1 MPNQEII
8 ETEAKPVPLKHIY
21 TTSHC
26 PGILQALQYKLA
38 GLNSLNG
45 RKSHLTYD
53 AIIPFFPAGKLT
65 ILSWRAALNI
75 ES

>member
-21 TTSHC
+21 TTSHS
-26 PGILQALQYKLA
+26 PGLLQALQYKLA

-45 RKSHLTYD
+45 RKSHLS
-53 AIIPFFPAGKLT
+53 K
-65 ILSWRAALNI
+65 
-75 ES
+75 